1 MILGIMINRLKK
13 EKNAVI
19 LVHNYQPPEI
29 QDVADYLG
37 DSLALAQS
45 ASKTDAEVIVVCGV
59 DFMAENALILNP
71 DKVVVLPDLAATCP
85 MAAMVT
91 PEKLEKMM
99 DKHPDAKVV
108 SYVNT
113 SAEIKALS
121 DICCTSANA
130 AQVVKSLP
138 EKEIIFVPDRNL
150 GKYVQRFTSQKIIL
164 WPGYCYVHRGIK
176 KGQIMELKKIHP
188 DAEILVHPECS
199 PEVIDTADFVY
210 STGGMVR
217 HAKKSNS
224 KEFIIGTE
232 EGLCYRLK
240 KENPDKKFYSTG
252 SVCSEMK
259 KITFEKLI
267 RSLEN
272 LKPRIKLPDEIIGAA
287 RKPVERMM
295 KIGGGG

>member
-1 MILGIMINRLKK
+1 MILGMMNLDRLKK

-19 LVHNYQPPEI
+19 LAHNYQLPEI

-45 ASKTDAEVIVVCGV
+45 ASKTDTDVIVVCGV
-59 DFMAENALILNP
+59 DFMAETALILSP

-85 MAAMVT
+85 MAAMAT
-91 PEKLEKMM
+91 PEKLKRMKNE
-99 DKHPDAKVV
+99 HPNARVV

-113 SAEIKALS
+113 TAEIKALS
-121 DICCTSANA
+121 DVCCTSANA
-130 AQVVKSLP
+130 VNVVKSLP
-138 EKEIIFVPDRNL
+138 EKEIIFVPDMNL

-164 WPGYCYVHRGIK
+164 WPGYCYVHRDIK
-176 KGQIMELKKIHP
+176 KEQIIKLKKMHQ

-210 STGGMVR
+210 STGGMVE

-240 KENPDKKFYSTG
+240 KENPDKKFYSTN

-259 KITFEKLI
+259 KITFEKLVH
-267 RSLEN
+267 SLET
-272 LKPRIKLPDEIIGAA
+272 LKPRINLPDKIIEDA
-287 RKPVERMM
+287 REPIEKMM
-295 KIGGGG
+295 KIGKR

>member
-1 MILGIMINRLKK
+1 MMNLDRLKK

-19 LVHNYQPPEI
+19 LAHNYQLPEI

-45 ASKTDAEVIVVCGV
+45 ASKTDTDVIVVCGV
-59 DFMAENALILNP
+59 DFMAETALILSP

-85 MAAMVT
+85 MAAMAT
-91 PEKLEKMM
+91 PEKLKRMKNE
-99 DKHPDAKVV
+99 HPNARVV

-113 SAEIKALS
+113 TAEIKALS
-121 DICCTSANA
+121 DVCCTSANA
-130 AQVVKSLP
+130 VNVVKSLP
-138 EKEIIFVPDRNL
+138 EKEIIFVPDMNL

-164 WPGYCYVHRGIK
+164 WPGYCYVHRDIK
-176 KGQIMELKKIHP
+176 KEQIIKLKKMHQ

-210 STGGMVR
+210 STGGMVE

-240 KENPDKKFYSTG
+240 KENPDKKFYSTN

-259 KITFEKLI
+259 KITFEKLVH
-267 RSLEN
+267 SLET
-272 LKPRIKLPDEIIGAA
+272 LKPRINLPDKIIEDA
-287 RKPVERMM
+287 REPIEKMM
-295 KIGGGG
+295 KIGKR